1 MKGYR
6 EEWEQTC
13 AAAGIVGLQ
22 FRDLRRT
29 FGSELLET
37 PGVTLHHVRDALG
50 HADIKTTSVYLS
62 STVKALEDVMR
73 RRDAHRAVAE
83 ASFAH
88 DSHTETAETPTATPS
103 ATVETPSNVL
113 H

>member
-1 MKGYR
+1 V
-6 EEWEQTC
+6 
-13 AAAGIVGLQ
+13 GIVGLQ

-37 PGVTLHHVRDALG
+37 TGVTLHHVRDALG

-73 RRDAHRAVAE
+73 RRDAHRAVTE
-83 ASFAH
+83 H
-88 DSHTETAETPTATPS
+88 DSHTTASDTPTAAPA
-103 ATVETPSNVL
+103 ATVENPANVL